1 MYIFVTFYRWKE
13 CQTVAFIV
21 IDCLSSSLS
30 ASSLYPN
37 NDEELRLACDPCHP
51 LMSPVPDGHLIAAH
65 PDIAHLASAI
75 IKNKIMP

>member
-1 MYIFVTFYRWKE
+1 MEGMTFI
-13 CQTVAFIV
+13 AFIG

-30 ASSLYPN
+30 ASSLDPPGPLYPG